1 MILRLR
7 AARGVFDKSSKSLRV
22 VFVRPAQSN
31 AMSRCQ
37 PPPRSSGAIQL
48 RTLTLGLFLL
58 SATGLAQTGSA
69 QTGALPTLTLEDA
82 LARLTQA
89 PSVTASRLS
98 VQVAQQN
105 YEAARSALGLSVS
118 VNGSA
123 GYSGG
128 FASTA
133 ADGSTVNTASSL
145 SGSAGVQ
152 INLGLLPWASSQTAL
167 QASARSLALAEAR
180 LGETQAS
187 TRLNVYSQYLAAVVA
202 TQDVALANQTLAF
215 RQRQQA
221 VAQAQADLGNATPQ
235 SVLSAGAD
243 VLTAQAS
250 ALNAAADLDAAR
262 RNLSALLNVDLTG
275 TVFSSQPPVSF
286 TLPDLAALV
295 TRARTSSRAVV
306 QARNDLADAQ
316 DTLNT
321 QQRDANLPTLNAS
334 LRYGPSGSGGLSA
347 NLNVKDG
354 TAGVGY
360 TLPLGTGAGADR
372 LSASLTGS
380 YVVYS
385 PSVRAQVSAAQ
396 ANVTG
401 AQLSLNTAQSDAELN
416 VRTRYSAAQTA
427 TINLRTSET
436 QVQVAQAGLD
446 AAGLRL
452 SAGTGTQDEVTAAQI
467 SLVQAQRNLVQAR
480 STAQQALLQLENSV
494 Y

>member
-1 MILRLR
+1 
-7 AARGVFDKSSKSLRV
+7 
-22 VFVRPAQSN
+22 
-31 AMSRCQ
+31 MSRC
-37 PPPRSSGAIQL
+37 PPPPLPSRAVQF

-58 SATGLAQTGSA
+58 SASGVAQTASP
-69 QTGALPTLTLEDA
+69 LPSLTLEDA
-82 LARLTQA
+82 LARLAEA
-89 PSVTASRLS
+89 PSVTAARLS

-105 YEAARSALGLSVS
+105 YAAARNALGLSVS

-128 FASTA
+128 SASTA
-133 ADGSTVNTASSL
+133 ADGSTVNTPSSV

-152 INLGLLPWASSQTAL
+152 VSLGLLPWASSQTGL
-167 QASARSLALAEAR
+167 QASARSLTLAEAR
-180 LGETQAS
+180 LSETQAS
-187 TRLNVYSQYLAAVVA
+187 TRLNVYAQYLAAVVA
-202 TQDVALANQTLAF
+202 GQDVALANQTLAF

-221 VAQAQADLGNATPQ
+221 VAQAQADLGNATPE

-262 RNLSALLNVDLTG
+262 RNLAALLNVDLTD
-275 TVFSSQPPVSF
+275 TVFSSQPPSTF
-286 TLPDLAALV
+286 TLPDLPALV
-295 TRARTSSRAVV
+295 TRARMSSRAIL

-334 LRYGPSGSGGLSA
+334 LRYGPAGSGGLSA

-360 TLPLGTGAGADR
+360 TLPLGGSAGADR

-385 PSVRAQVSAAQ
+385 PGVRAQVSAAQ
-396 ANVTG
+396 ASVTQ
-401 AQLSLNTAQSDAELN
+401 AQLSLNAAQSDAELN

-427 TINLRTSET
+427 TINLKTSET

-452 SAGTGTQDEVTAAQI
+452 SAGTGTQDDVTAAQI
-467 SLVQAQRNLVQAR
+467 ALAQAQRNLLQAR
-480 STAQQALLQLENSV
+480 STAQQALVQLENSV